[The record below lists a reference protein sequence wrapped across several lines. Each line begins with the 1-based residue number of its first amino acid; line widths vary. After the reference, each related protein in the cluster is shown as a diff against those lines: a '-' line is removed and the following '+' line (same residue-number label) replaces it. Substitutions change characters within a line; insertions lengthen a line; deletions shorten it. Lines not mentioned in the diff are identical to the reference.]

1 MFCNQCG
8 AKNYDDARYCSSCG
22 NILVQPQHSTQIP
35 PTKSK
40 VPSLWNP
47 NAAANWSLLFTP
59 VFGSYLQMK
68 NWEAL
73 GNNDETSNARN
84 WLIFSIVFILFINFG
99 TPFIWSD
106 PVKLNTYPRS
116 LGFLYIIVW
125 YFSFAR
131 IQPKYVKDK
140 LKDRY
145 QKKSWTVPLLSAVV
159 IFFVSGI
166 IILAV
171 SDLIVQKTQPK
182 QTTKSNYFDQY
193 DEKKPREENTTKGP
207 YEEND
212 IPIDNL
218 QKNQL
223 NEQVLQCEP
232 KRYKASKYG
241 LDFYGF
247 TQYSIKNKNPI
258 ISQLNWSVTN
268 YNPELNPSSTS
279 GSIRVE
285 LRAFP
290 KSIENS
296 LESYLIGTYYP
307 NFSNTNNILNV
318 GAYASNI
325 TSTAQ
330 SSSIPSGNYCV
341 VALLQEYS
349 ESCSTDEHYCGVAWI
364 QFKDPVT
371 F

>member
-106 PVKLNTYPRS
+106 PIKLSTYPKS

-145 QKKSWTVPLLSAVV
+145 QKKSWTVPLLSAIV
-159 IFFVSGI
+159 IFFVSAI

-171 SDLIVQKTQPK
+171 SDVIVKKTQFQQNDDKRFDPSSAVLYKQEGNPFAKYVQPDPQPTAPNKTQKPWEMDWDNGTIIPPK
-182 QTTKSNYFDQY
+182 QELT
-193 DEKKPREENTTKGP
+193 NTTQSELEKAHIDTILKAHPDAGAIVESQDFKNWVSNQSNEWNNYYKDVIDKG
-207 YEEND
+207 
-212 IPIDNL
+212 
-218 QKNQL
+218 
-223 NEQVLQCEP
+223 
-232 KRYKASKYG
+232 
-241 LDFYGF
+241 
-247 TQYSIKNKNPI
+247 
-258 ISQLNWSVTN
+258 
-268 YNPELNPSSTS
+268 
-279 GSIRVE
+279 
-285 LRAFP
+285 
-290 KSIENS
+290 
-296 LESYLIGTYYP
+296 
-307 NFSNTNNILNV
+307 
-318 GAYASNI
+318 
-325 TSTAQ
+325 TSTQ
-330 SSSIPSGNYCV
+330 VIEMLDNYKRGIN
-341 VALLQEYS
+341 
-349 ESCSTDEHYCGVAWI
+349 H
-364 QFKDPVT
+364 
-371 F
+371 